1 MNQKN
6 IKKIRIFGKVM
17 FVIYIIFLFYFLI
30 FSDCYGRVG
39 KMEEYHYNI
48 ILFKEIRRFWEYRE
62 ELGCFAVFTNLVGNI
77 LIFIPFGFLIS
88 LVSSQR
94 RGLMSVY
101 FSMGLSLCVEVFQ
114 FFTKTGSFDVDDLVL
129 NTVGGIFGWIVFLI
143 INNVRRRYHA
153 YGKKEY
159 KSREKN

>member
-17 FVIYIIFLFYFLI
+17 FVIYIFFLLYFLI
-30 FSDCYGRVG
+30 FSDCYGRIG
-39 KMEEYHYNI
+39 KMEDYHYNI

-62 ELGCFAVFTNLVGNI
+62 ELGIFAVFTNLAGNI
-77 LIFIPFGFLIS
+77 LIFVPFGFFTS
-88 LVSSQR
+88 LASSVRRVSR
-94 RGLMSVY
+94 SVY
-101 FSMGLSLCVEVFQ
+101 LSIGLSLCVEMFQ
-114 FFTKTGSFDVDDLVL
+114 FITKLGSFDVDDLVL
-129 NTVGGIFGWIVFLI
+129 NTIGGILGCIVFLVF
-143 INNVRRRYHA
+143 NKVRRRYHA